1 MTTGSYHG
9 AWPPELTTCPFELTC
24 PKCAESICCPF
35 IPAPQGESSEH
46 AHSKAMVLNMI
57 KHRTI
62 LYAILNDFARQLSM
76 PVTILC
82 GRVFCRAFSLSCK
95 AIVDTQFKLFN
106 QNPFKAFFKLL
117 RRQGFPGLKVESGR
131 TDVPQSNMAI
141 GSYLDF
147 SAKTKLPGNDCAQL
161 H

>member
-24 PKCAESICCPF
+24 PKCAEFIGCPF
-35 IPAPQGESSEH
+35 IPALQGESSEH

-62 LYAILNDFARQLSM
+62 LYAILNDFARQVSM
-76 PVTILC
+76 PLTILC
-82 GRVFCRAFSLSCK
+82 GRV
-95 AIVDTQFKLFN
+95 
-106 QNPFKAFFKLL
+106 

-131 TDVPQSNMAI
+131 TDVPQSNMA
-141 GSYLDF
+141 LE
-147 SAKTKLPGNDCAQL
+147 ATWTLAQKPNCRVM
-161 H
+161 